1 MLTHDDPRVRDSGR
15 LLEPLHR
22 ELAAG
27 GRAEVRFGRP
37 VDAGPAKRIFLAST
51 AVAAQKAAQHR
62 ETDDVYAKGGHTHEG
77 RPSRHPAVGP
87 RHRASSARRINP
99 KKEAS

>member
-1 MLTHDDPRVRDSGR
+1 MLTHDDPRVLDVGR
-15 LLEPLHR
+15 FLEQLHR

-27 GRAEVRFGRP
+27 ERVEVRFGRP
-37 VDAGPAKRIFLAST
+37 GEAGPAKRILLASI
-51 AVAAQKAAQHR
+51 AVTAQHR

-87 RHRASSARRINP
+87 RHWASSARRIYP